1 MNIIKTIK
9 KREDVVNLIQS
20 LENPKICEVG
30 VRTGGYFDF
39 LLQDNVSE
47 AHGVDI
53 WRSTDSTGQNDN
65 LYDQNTLDNQYNEV
79 FTKYRHDN
87 RVRLIREFSV
97 NAARFFPDEYFDF
110 IYIDADHTYDAV
122 KEDLRAWYPKVK
134 KGGILSG
141 HDYIS
146 AEMTMKLGHSVPFG
160 VIEAVSEFKA
170 ENNIDENN
178 FHITEELYATYYITK
193 T

>member
-9 KREDVVNLIQS
+9 KREEVVNLIRS

-47 AHGVDI
+47 AYGVDI

-122 KEDLRAWYPKVK
+122 KEDLQAWYPKIK

-146 AEMTMKLGHSVPFG
+146 AQKTIQLGHSVPFG
-160 VIEAVSEFKA
+160 VIEAVSEFKT

-178 FHITEELYATYYITK
+178 FHITEELYATYYIIK